1 MTQRDGRRDVAG
13 AAALAGL
20 ALLAGACGSLSD
32 VAITSTDRIPTA
44 TASAPDPRPAPEPR
58 GVTDEGGVQ
67 AALDDVAAAFRAGSP
82 DDLRPHL
89 HDPAST
95 FGAAWLER
103 EANMADLPLAEYRLR
118 LDTSLPD
125 LATDRIRAT
134 YEGARVQ
141 VLYVQ
146 ELLSLSDFDDEPA
159 AEDLFLTLVDG
170 GDGWKV
176 ASDRDGERLGFVSVD
191 HLWDHGPVVT
201 TVDGPIMALHHPDGP
216 DPGRLVEEAR
226 AALVQADA
234 RWPLDWPQRVPIVIP
249 RDEEELGE
257 LLHVTFDLSNF
268 VAFATATSSGDVG
281 EYALTGSRIVINPDR
296 LLDRSTEI
304 RQRILVHELIH
315 VATRPVAG
323 PLQPSWLEEGVAQA
337 LGEQRSTTGTGL
349 VDAITS
355 GALDLPTD
363 GEFTVGG
370 RDRVY
375 LSYQLAWSFVDHLV
389 ARFGAEA
396 VGNFYATV
404 GQGSIGNPGTE
415 AFHLDQGAREV
426 FGVSMDDLITSW
438 QQSR

>member
-1 MTQRDGRRDVAG
+1 MAG
-13 AAALAGL
+13 
-20 ALLAGACGSLSD
+20 
-32 VAITSTDRIPTA
+32 
-44 TASAPDPRPAPEPR
+44 
-58 GVTDEGGVQ
+58 
-67 AALDDVAAAFRAGSP
+67 
-82 DDLRPHL
+82 
-89 HDPAST
+89 
-95 FGAAWLER
+95 
-103 EANMADLPLAEYRLR
+103 LPLADYQLR

-125 LATDRIRAT
+125 LATDRIRTAH
-134 YEGARVQ
+134 EGARVQ

-146 ELLSLSDFDDEPA
+146 ELLSLADFDDAPA
-159 AEDLFLTLVDG
+159 VEDLFLTLVDG

-176 ASDRDGERLGFVSVD
+176 ATDRDAERLGFVSVD
-191 HLWDHGPVVT
+191 HLWDHGPVTT

-216 DPGRLVEEAR
+216 DPGRLLEEAR

-281 EYALTGSRIVINPDR
+281 EYELTGSRIVINPDR

-304 RQRILVHELIH
+304 RQRILVHELVH

-389 ARFGAEA
+389 ARFGADA
-396 VGNFYATV
+396 VGSFYATV
-404 GQGSIGNPGTE
+404 GQSSIGNPGTE
-415 AFHLDQGAREV
+415 AYHLDHGAREV
-426 FGVSMDDLITSW
+426 FGLSMDELVASW